1 MRKSFIGL
9 VVFAF
14 LLIVGCNREDA
25 TPQTTIDDISEEI
38 DTLVID
44 STDVNPKDS
53 GYTYDFLPDGRKG
66 NGNDNKPRRL
76 HKFNN

>member
-9 VVFAF
+9 VAFAF
-14 LLIVGCNREDA
+14 LLIVGCSREDA

-44 STDVNPKDS
+44 STDVNLVQTIWS
-53 GYTYDFLPDGRKG
+53 TCWEVV
-66 NGNDNKPRRL
+66 
-76 HKFNN
+76 

>member
-53 GYTYDFLPDGRKG
+53 GSSYEVGLDGRNG

-76 HKFNN
+76 H